1 MACPMGFSSPPPP
14 PSAARDHDSSPTG
27 KSSSSSHS
35 PTSPEPSPHRSGSTT
50 SCTALGEE
58 NECNGA
64 GAKRKLDLKGL
75 CQGLASIVFP
85 SVGIVSLTFR
95 RVFSTFG
102 QDDIIDDFLDNE
114 GLDSKFSTES
124 LANYYDSR
132 PNSCLEDLL
141 IHVTTKGAKILGLEY
156 TVFMERFGE
165 EFFCLCFEQYGTF
178 LQALG
183 GSLVEFYSNI
193 DGLQQHIASLKLT
206 NNHRPPSFRCSTRDD
221 ERHILLHM
229 YTESTCI
236 SQSMAGQIKM
246 ASILLFNSFVD
257 VQMGER
263 VGNHSVYII
272 QPLLDEVHPS
282 CDKNRLGHPIQS
294 ISTLSTRRKDAKLSV
309 NTFSSAFPF
318 HVMFNRQL
326 LIKQLGDTI
335 VRMMAQA
342 LAADGLNFNSYFKVL
357 SPPMERVTF
366 ENILANINLCYV
378 IATTCVLSG
387 LSSTE
392 SKYSSIEVTG
402 QMIYVPESDCILFL
416 GSPRVG
422 KLEELTG
429 RGLYLADIP
438 IHDATRDLILVGEE
452 SRAQDGL
459 KKRMDKLKSQVEEAS
474 GNLDSE
480 RQKNVDLLNLI
491 FPEAV
496 AKKLWRGEP
505 VPAQTIEG
513 VSMLFS
519 DIVGFTAIC
528 STATPFMVVNML
540 NSLYTEFDSF
550 CGILDVY
557 KVETIGDAYCV
568 ASGLHKSSNTHAQ
581 LAAKMAI
588 KMMEAAAAVKSHQG
602 NALRM
607 RIGLHTG
614 EIVAGIV
621 GQKMPRYCLFGN
633 NVTLANKM
641 ESHSEALKINVSPTT
656 HVLLAETGVYHFEER
671 ARDTLPA
678 AFPANIP
685 GNPYFLYG
693 YDTNP
698 DDPVDVELFGD
709 KKHVEIPT

>member
-1 MACPMGFSSPPPP
+1 MS
-14 PSAARDHDSSPTG
+14 
-27 KSSSSSHS
+27 
-35 PTSPEPSPHRSGSTT
+35 E
-50 SCTALGEE
+50 
-58 NECNGA
+58 
-64 GAKRKLDLKGL
+64 
-75 CQGLASIVFP
+75 
-85 SVGIVSLTFR
+85 VGIVSLTFR

-102 QDDIIDDFLDNE
+102 HDDIIDDFLDNE
-114 GLDSKFSTES
+114 GLDSKFSIES
-124 LANYYDSR
+124 LTNYYDSR

-141 IHVTTKGAKILGLEY
+141 IHVSTKGAKILGLEY

-193 DGLQQHIASLKLT
+193 DGLQQHITSLKLT
-206 NNHRPPSFRCSTRDD
+206 SNHKAPSFRCSTRDD
-221 ERHILLHM
+221 DRHILLHM

-272 QPLLDEVHPS
+272 QPLLDETHPN
-282 CDKNRLGHPIQS
+282 CDKDRLGHPVQS
-294 ISTLSTRRKDAKLSV
+294 ITNMSTRRKDAKLSV
-309 NTFSSAFPF
+309 DTFTSAFPF

-335 VRMMAQA
+335 MRMMATA
-342 LAADGLNFNSYFKVL
+342 LAADGLNFSSYFKVL
-357 SPPMERVTF
+357 SPPLEKVTF
-366 ENILANINLCYV
+366 ESILANINLCYV
-378 IATTCVLSG
+378 ITTTCVLSG

-392 SKYSSIEVTG
+392 SKYSAIEVTG

-459 KKRMDKLKSQVEEAS
+459 KQRMDKLKSQVEEAS

-505 VPAQTIEG
+505 VPAQTVEG

-656 HVLLAETGVYHFEER
+656 HVLLVECGSYHFEER
-671 ARDTLPA
+671 SRETLPA
-678 AFPANIP
+678 AFPATIL
-685 GNPYFLYG
+685 GNPFFLYG

-698 DDPVDVELFGD
+698 EEPVDAELWGD
-709 KKHVEIPT
+709 STHVEIPT